1 MSSSHLAT
9 KPASVDTDFSAS
21 LDAPQNRLKSQHDS
35 MGLTPN
41 SRGFAAVLAAYRAT
55 GGTVRGDDLGRLM
68 EDHRLGD
75 FLSLARLIASRQ
87 VFTFEWRDSFWIPMF
102 QFDQR
107 DLSVKKGSRQ
117 VLAELASVFDGWTL
131 AAWFAQPNSWL
142 NDRRPVD
149 LLDSHP
155 ASVLAA
161 ARVDRFIATG

>member
-1 MSSSHLAT
+1 MSSSHFAR
-9 KPASVDTDFSAS
+9 KPVSANTDVGDSR
-21 LDAPQNRLKSQHDS
+21 DIPHNRLKIRHDLL
-35 MGLTPN
+35 GVTPD
-41 SRGFAAVLAAYRAT
+41 SRGFAAVLAAFRTT

-75 FLSLARLIASRQ
+75 FLSLARLIVSRQ
-87 VFTFEWRDSFWIPMF
+87 VFAFEWRDTFWIPMF

-142 NDRRPVD
+142 KDRLPVD

-155 ASVLAA
+155 GSVLAA